1 MKLLLFVA
9 VLALGCGSK
18 KKPDDKENAPPTPG
32 SNLGPT
38 DLKACDDPPKSK
50 ACDHINC
57 GANSALINAFPLNG
71 FRPNGDCNEDRM
83 QLVPKSMDGEKCKG
97 MTLDIA
103 GDKLVG
109 TDGTNKCEGIDL
121 EGASFEIRSATG
133 SERITIAEVTEY
145 TAENGK
151 KFPAYRMEWKHNN
164 GTKTALCEKGGQKLR
179 DKLGVE
185 AMKFSD
191 DLPNPEKELVIPIV
205 SELYDDDGAAIAKP
219 RPWWQDKTKIE
230 WNHLACVDDAL
241 AKRSINGQFKPS
253 DPAFSRAALRMWTA
267 DYCGGRPFTM
277 RGRMFAWGND
287 PKLPIEAQW
296 TENGASCLTKP
307 RIIFNNGNEEAP
319 KKTTKLLDKFCAAS
333 GKDCKLAQTWIDEA
347 KNCTKPPD
355 GNSTSPTDHVLPDCK
370 PCTGSSCELQ
380 SQNVK

>member
-1 MKLLLFVA
+1 MKLWLFVA
-9 VLALGCGSK
+9 LLALGCGSK
-18 KKPDDKENAPPTPG
+18 KKPEDKDKPPPGPG

-38 DLKACDDPPKSK
+38 DLVKCDPPPGS
-50 ACDHINC
+50 ACNHVNC
-57 GANSALINAFPLNG
+57 GGNSALINAFPING
-71 FRPNGDCNEDRM
+71 LRPNGDCNGDGM
-83 QLVPKSMDGEKCKG
+83 QLVPGSLKGGKCTG
-97 MTLDIA
+97 NMTLDIA
-103 GDKLVG
+103 GDKLIG

-121 EGASFEIRSATG
+121 EGASFEIRTAKG

-145 TAENGK
+145 TAPNGK
-151 KFPAYRMEWKHNN
+151 KFPAYRMEWKDNN
-164 GTKTALCEKGGQKLR
+164 GTKTALCEKGGQELR
-179 DKLGVE
+179 KKLGVA
-185 AMKFSD
+185 AMKWSD
-191 DLPNPEKELVIPIV
+191 DLPDPEHELVIPIV
-205 SELYDDDGAAIAKP
+205 SELYDEDGAAVAKP
-219 RPWWQDKTKIE
+219 LPGWQDKTKIE

-241 AKRSINGQFKPS
+241 AKRSINGHFKPS

-287 PKLPIEAQW
+287 PELPIEAQW
-296 TENGASCLTKP
+296 TEDGASCLTKP

-319 KKTTKLLDKFCAAS
+319 KKTTKLLDAFCKAS

-347 KNCTKPPD
+347 KTCTKPRD
-355 GNSTSPTDHVLPDCK
+355 GNSTSSTDHVLPDCK